1 MVYYLHTLYYSSKT
15 INNKKQTLKSKNNK
29 KQNNQKKKYRIK
41 NWSEYNEALKQ
52 RGSLMVWLDSKVLD
66 KWYAKPTGKQ
76 GSQPV
81 YTDLAIKLTLQFG
94 KVFGQKLRQTEG
106 LVISLLS
113 LMKIDLKVPD
123 YSTLSRRA
131 EHIKVRLNKKHKDKV
146 ILIMDSTGL
155 KVYGE
160 GEWKVRQHGKSKRRT
175 WRKIHLAISPDG
187 ELRAVALTENKVSDD
202 EASRELIDQESA
214 EIESLAGDGAYDKC
228 KVYNKCQQRKI
239 KTILIPPQKNAKIWQ
254 HGNCKA
260 PPHPRDEN
268 LRKIR
273 KSSRKKWKKSVGYNI
288 RSLAETAMFRFKTIL
303 DDRLN
308 ARKLNQQLTEVL
320 ISANILNKMTH
331 LGMPKSYAVAC

>member
-1 MVYYLHTLYYSSKT
+1 MVYVSLPYIMSNKAKP
-15 INNKKQTLKSKNNK
+15 KKQTLKHNNNAK
-29 KQNNQKKKYRIK
+29 KNNQKKKYRIK

-52 RGSLMVWLDSKVLD
+52 RGSLIVWLDSQVLD
-66 KWYAKPTGKQ
+66 KWYAEPTGKQ
-76 GSQPV
+76 GSQPF
-81 YTDLAIKLTLQFG
+81 YTDLAITLTLQFG

-106 LVISLLS
+106 LVISLFS
-113 LMKIDLKVPD
+113 LMKIHLDIPD
-123 YSTLSRRA
+123 YSTLSRRGGK
-131 EHIKVRLNKKHKDKV
+131 IKVRLNKKHKDKV
-146 ILIMDSTGL
+146 VLIADSTGL

-160 GEWKVRQHGKSKRRT
+160 GEWKVRQHGKSKCRT
-175 WRKIHLAISPDG
+175 WRKIHLAITPDG

-202 EASRELIDQESA
+202 ETSRELIDQESA
-214 EIESLAGDGAYDKC
+214 EIESLAGDGAYDKR

-273 KSSRKKWKKSVGYNI
+273 KSSRKKWKESAGYHI

-303 DDRLN
+303 GDKLN